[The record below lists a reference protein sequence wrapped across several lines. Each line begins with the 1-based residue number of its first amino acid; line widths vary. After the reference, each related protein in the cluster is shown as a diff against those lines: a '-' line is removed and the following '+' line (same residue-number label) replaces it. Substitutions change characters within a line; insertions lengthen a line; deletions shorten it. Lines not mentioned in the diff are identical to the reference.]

1 MKLRPSIIPRFLLA
15 VLLCMVVQFVRA
27 AEPLYSLVVYT
38 VDGVRTA
45 YAFADRPIMTIE
57 GIKFHI
63 RSNAMEAEYAATDI
77 QRFTLEAS
85 DTPEPADGYWLV
97 VHTTGGHVDG
107 YAFAD
112 RPEVR
117 ISGQLFNVTAAGR
130 TVAYPAA
137 SIDRF
142 TIDDH
147 YMAQG
152 VATSMDAPRE
162 NMPVADDSPRLHL
175 TPGTVNLSGLRPGS
189 IVRVSDVSGRLAI
202 TTTADADGSL
212 SFSTEPLRPGVYV
225 VSTGKA
231 TFKILKK

>member
-1 MKLRPSIIPRFLLA
+1 MKLRPSIKPHFLLA
-15 VLLCMVVQFVRA
+15 VLLCMVMQFVRA
-27 AEPLYSLVVYT
+27 ADSSYSLVVYT

-57 GIKFHI
+57 GITFHI
-63 RSNAMEAEYAATDI
+63 RSDAMEAEYAATDI

-85 DTPEPADGYWLV
+85 DSPEPSDGYWLV
-97 VHTTGGHVDG
+97 VHTTSGQADG

-117 ISGQLFNVTAAGR
+117 ISGQLFNVSAASR

-137 SIDRF
+137 NIERF

-147 YMAQG
+147 YTAQG

-162 NMPVADDSPRLHL
+162 NIPVVDDSPRLHL

-212 SFSTEPLRPGVYV
+212 SISTEPLRPGVYV